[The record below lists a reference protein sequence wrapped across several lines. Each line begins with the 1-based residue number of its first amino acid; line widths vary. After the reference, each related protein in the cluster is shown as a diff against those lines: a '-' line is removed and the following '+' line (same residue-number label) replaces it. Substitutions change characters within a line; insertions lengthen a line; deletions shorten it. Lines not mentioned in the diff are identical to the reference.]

1 MTLNH
6 EGPAAIIPCVSE
18 CPVFMHPAARG
29 KKPGIMINIFII
41 SGPPII
47 SGASNPGSFNG
58 GIVAGNNEYLLITN
72 IDVRLKI

>member
-1 MTLNH
+1 M
-6 EGPAAIIPCVSE
+6 IILYVTA

-29 KKPGIMINIFII
+29 KKPGTTVNIFII

-47 SGASNPGSFNG
+47 TGASNPGSFSC

-72 IDVRLKI
+72 IDARLKI

>member
-6 EGPAAIIPCVSE
+6 EDLAAIIPCVSD
-18 CPVFMHPAARG
+18 CPVFVHPAARG
-29 KKPGIMINIFII
+29 KKRGIMINIFII

-47 SGASNPGSFNG
+47 SGASNPGSFNC

-72 IDVRLKI
+72 IDARLKI